1 MDRYMKII
9 GGADFMK
16 FENLNPEDLSDIFKQ
31 AHTLRKM
38 TDLTLEEMM
47 SVASNQVS
55 VINPEIVL
63 GKSQNSSEFN
73 RDFSQHDPDASYN
86 FGQRFRNTRPTME
99 IQAEFKNSGDI
110 NDVQQII

>member
-1 MDRYMKII
+1 MKII

-55 VINPEIVL
+55 VVNPEIML
-63 GKSQNSSEFN
+63 GKSQNSSEFH
-73 RDFSQHDPDASYN
+73 RDYSQNDPDASYN
-86 FGQRFRNTRPTME
+86 FG
-99 IQAEFKNSGDI
+99 
-110 NDVQQII
+110 